1 MSCLSKPRVT
11 IDNLQV
17 DEIADTEDAIME
29 YVATRGPVAVGIH
42 TPASFQ
48 SYSQGLSKTRRDE
61 TRRAE
66 TRRDEPRRDETRR
79 GETRREVTRR
89 DETRRDETRRDE
101 TRRDETIRDETRR
114 NYTVLVIWC
123 TDFTCIQYT

>member
-42 TPASFQ
+42 TPDSFQ

-61 TRRAE
+61 TRRDKA
-66 TRRDEPRRDETRR
+66 RR
-79 GETRREVTRR
+79 G
-89 DETRRDETRRDE
+89 ETRRDE

-114 NYTVLVIWC
+114 DETRQGETRRDEARRGETRRDETRSDETRRDEIILFW
-123 TDFTCIQYT
+123 